1 MALTA
6 PGQPWVIQAWVS
18 KLLFFGSATGGGGGG
33 GAHSDLPYPQVRG

>member
-18 KLLFFGSATGGGGGG
+18 NFIFLAQPLVVVVGT
-33 GAHSDLPYPQVRG
+33 